1 MTKLPV
7 TRVDSTVL
15 PVSFF
20 DLDSVGLQ
28 GLSTGIWSREMN
40 MCVVEWVC
48 ATERESHF
56 HDWIDYYGVAF

>member
-28 GLSTGIWSREMN
+28 GLSTGIWSREMD
-40 MCVVEWVC
+40 MCVV
-48 ATERESHF
+48 
-56 HDWIDYYGVAF
+56 